1 MSEETSPCRHEYV
14 IIFQRKLKGLERRLV
29 GTRAY
34 LPVGFK
40 MGDFKHLSAGSF
52 CFCSKCR
59 TRLFPKRS
67 PKEKEEA
74 RLERKRA
81 KEAALEQVKQE
92 AKEQLEAELAAFENA
107 KSELPFDLKL
117 KPLPDDDDDDD
128 DDDLDD
134 ERESSDNDNE
144 DANINVDELEVE
156 SVDVEDIM
164 AEGVKLNSDDDD
176 LSCEDGDDD

>member
-1 MSEETSPCRHEYV
+1 MSEEISPCRHEYV

-40 MGDFKHLSAGSF
+40 MGDFKHLSVGSF

-59 TRLFPKRS
+59 KRLFPKRTQR
-67 PKEKEEA
+67 EKEEA

-81 KEAALEQVKQE
+81 KEAELEQLKEETKEQVK
-92 AKEQLEAELAAFENA
+92 AELAAIDDA
-107 KSELPFDLKL
+107 KTALPFGL
-117 KPLPDDDDDDD
+117 KPRPLPNEDDDDDDD
-128 DDDLDD
+128 IDDD
-134 ERESSDNDNE
+134 ERESSDGDDE

-156 SVDVEDIM
+156 SIDVEDIR
-164 AEGVKLNSDDDD
+164 AEGVKLNSDEDDF
-176 LSCEDGDDD
+176 SCEDGDDD